1 MKHIIILLLTI
12 NTAFSSVTLTI
23 ESLTTANEYG
33 TTYSGSEY
41 LQGTLEIGISTD
53 ADISGILMGVS
64 SYYSFSLGL
73 PFGGLV
79 EELDWYMSSLSGNT
93 ITGYHYMFP
102 QDYFIPAGTTNET
115 LMYVP
120 ILIFLDNDEEF
131 CIANPNFTDLEGN
144 SLVVNL
150 GEESCISIDELEG
163 FDSNA
168 ISSNTLTF
176 QVIDSY
182 TGEGIE
188 GAIGEVW
195 AFSNNNWGM
204 DEFNF
209 ITNDSGYAFIDD
221 FPNGLGSLSL
231 WSEGY
236 FPAYQ
241 EFTFTDSGF
250 LSMFKVFQPFFD
262 NSKFIADPITPAP
275 IIIAS

>member
-1 MKHIIILLLTI
+1 MKHLIILLI
-12 NTAFSSVTLTI
+12 MISTAFSSVNLTI

-33 TTYSGSEY
+33 TTSSGSEY

-53 ADISGILMGVS
+53 ADISGIMMGVS

-73 PFGGLV
+73 PYGGLV
-79 EELDWYMSSLSGNT
+79 EEYDFTMSSLNGAT
-93 ITGYHYMFP
+93 IYGGHNMFP

-131 CIANPNFTDLEGN
+131 CIQYPNFTDLEGN

-150 GEESCISIDELEG
+150 GNESCISIDELEG

-182 TGEGIE
+182 TGEGI
-188 GAIGEVW
+188 
-195 AFSNNNWGM
+195 
-204 DEFNF
+204 
-209 ITNDSGYAFIDD
+209 
-221 FPNGLGSLSL
+221 
-231 WSEGY
+231 
-236 FPAYQ
+236 
-241 EFTFTDSGF
+241 
-250 LSMFKVFQPFFD
+250 
-262 NSKFIADPITPAP
+262 
-275 IIIAS
+275 